1 MHAEESLL
9 GLSQLL
15 STADDPLSSLSAPPT
30 AQSSGAASSADSV
43 DKHDAS
49 LPLPRYLFTF
59 GLSPSGPAS
68 AEMLMS
74 LLHHEGTKS
83 LDSRLKECGVKSIGQ
98 RLKIQTA
105 VKKALDGTSRV
116 PPAPRDMPKPVA
128 CQVEGVIVMTGDV
141 SSIKGPSASDV
152 VRELVSAAD
161 DVEALVELAGQG
173 DRDALTSELRR
184 RGFKTGARYKLEQA
198 LTTMASERKTRLA
211 EEKADA
217 EREVVHQK
225 HLEEQRA
232 EAAVHMEREV
242 KIALAAEEVRVAEE
256 EAVTEALYEQ
266 YEKEMM
272 EKAKEDEEAAA
283 EVTEVEKLKQARR
296 EAKEAKEREAA
307 RQQQE
312 AEAEEKEEMIR
323 QPEALLADAVD
334 GGVQGLRVDGLHV
347 DDDGDEA
354 DEFIELK

>member
-30 AQSSGAASSADSV
+30 EKATQSSGAASSADSV
-43 DKHDAS
+43 EKHDAS

-161 DVEALVELAGQG
+161 DVEALVEVAGQG
-173 DRDALTSELRR
+173 DRDALTSELKR

-211 EEKADA
+211 EEKVEA

-256 EAVTEALYEQ
+256 EAVTESAQQKSRLIVVANRLPITPRRARDSGEWRFDRSSGGLVSAFLGVKGMVRTRARTHSRRSAVVG
-266 YEKEMM
+266 EIDEDADAELDLGEMM
-272 EKAKEDEEAAA
+272 A
-283 EVTEVEKLKQARR
+283 EPLK
-296 EAKEAKEREAA
+296 
-307 RQQQE
+307 
-312 AEAEEKEEMIR
+312 
-323 QPEALLADAVD
+323 PV
-334 GGVQGLRVDGLHV
+334 VH
-347 DDDGDEA
+347 
-354 DEFIELK
+354 